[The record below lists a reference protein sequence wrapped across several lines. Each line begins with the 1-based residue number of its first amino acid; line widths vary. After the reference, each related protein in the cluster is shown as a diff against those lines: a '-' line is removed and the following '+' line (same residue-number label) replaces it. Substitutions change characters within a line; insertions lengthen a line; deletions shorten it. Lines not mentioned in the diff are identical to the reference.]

1 MVGLCVFGLLL
12 VCFSWSRQASS
23 WESDDAKLYARPYAF
38 ASYLSIM
45 GAEGIAQSHWF
56 VESAHRLALSWA
68 RHVPESKRLE
78 YDMILLVTDP
88 YDLLNSQARLSLRE
102 VGWILVRVEPLF
114 GIPSASLYLLQNHYT
129 HTAQFTKLR
138 LWTFERYQHIL
149 YLDSDMLIM
158 KDVIHAVSGYNTSQ
172 HMLAAARNGDGTDY
186 FNAGLLYITPSMTE
200 YGLMTQAMLVMNYD
214 ASLQEQAFLNVYW
227 TNRTI
232 FMPSELNT
240 FVSSNPKDQ
249 LGDQIIVLHFI
260 GTMKPWFI
268 CPFSGNRERGA
279 CVEWDSYDSPEPI

>member
-1 MVGLCVFGLLL
+1 MAGFCVLGLLL
-12 VCFSWSRQASS
+12 ACISWSRQASS
-23 WESDDAKLYARPYAF
+23 WESDDAKLYARPYAL

-56 VESAHRLALSWA
+56 VESAHRLALSWM
-68 RHVPESKRLE
+68 RHVPESKRQE

-88 YDLLNSQARLSLRE
+88 YDLLNAQARLSLRE
-102 VGWILVRVEPLF
+102 VGWILVRVKPLY

-138 LWTFERYQHIL
+138 LWTFERYLHIL

-158 KDVIHAVSGYNTSQ
+158 KDVIHTVSGYNISRHT
-172 HMLAAARNGDGTDY
+172 LGVARNGDGSDY
-186 FNAGLLYITPSMTE
+186 FNAGLLFITPSRTE
-200 YGLMTQAMLVMNYD
+200 YGLMKQAMLVMNYD

-227 TNRTI
+227 KNRTI

-240 FVSSNPKDQ
+240 FVSSNPTDQ
-249 LGDQIIVLHFI
+249 LGDQIIVLHFL
-260 GTMKPWFI
+260 GTLKPWFI
-268 CPFSGNRERGA
+268 CPFSGPGERGA
-279 CVEWDSYDSPEPI
+279 CIEWYSYDRPEAI